1 MPSSATV
8 LPSRKIG
15 DSEVSALGYGAM
27 GIGGAAYG
35 SAGSDEER
43 FQFLDTL
50 FESGCTNWDTADLY
64 RDSEELIGKWFKRT
78 GNRNKIFLA
87 TKFGV
92 TPNGINGKPQYVRSA
107 IEKSL
112 KRLGVDQVDLY
123 YLHRV
128 DGTIPIEET
137 VEAMAEL
144 VREGKVKYL
153 GLSEPSSQTLRRA
166 HKVHPI
172 SAIQVEY
179 SPFALDIEEKGH
191 LLDTAREL
199 GITVVAYSPLGRGLL
214 TGQIKSFDDFEDD
227 DFRKTIPKFS
237 QDNFPKIMKLVNDL
251 QEIGKKHQAT
261 SSQVTLAWLL
271 AQGDDIIPIPGTKK
285 AKYLSE
291 NLASLKIKLSPE
303 ELTTI
308 HRLAKAADSDIP
320 GTRYSSELNKYL
332 YLDTPELK

>member
-1 MPSSATV
+1 MASLNT
-8 LPSRKIG
+8 
-15 DSEVSALGYGAM
+15 
-27 GIGGAAYG
+27 
-35 SAGSDEER
+35 
-43 FQFLDTL
+43 
-50 FESGCTNWDTADLY
+50 
-64 RDSEELIGKWFKRT
+64 
-78 GNRNKIFLA
+78 
-87 TKFGV
+87 
-92 TPNGINGKPQYVRSA
+92 

-128 DGTIPIEET
+128 DSTIPIEKT
-137 VEAMAEL
+137 VKAIAEL
-144 VREGKVKYL
+144 VKEGKVKYL

-199 GITVVAYSPLGRGLL
+199 GIAVIAYSPLGRGLL
-214 TGQIKSFDDFEDD
+214 TGQIKSVDDFDDD
-227 DFRKTIPKFS
+227 DFRKTVPKFS
-237 QDNFPKIMKLVNDL
+237 RDNFPKILKLVDEL

-271 AQGDDIIPIPGTKK
+271 AQGGDIIPIPGTKK
-285 AKYLSE
+285 VKYLSE
-291 NLASLKIKLSPE
+291 NLGSLKIKLSPE

-308 HRLAKAADSDIP
+308 HQLAKAADSDIL
-320 GTRYSSELNKYL
+320 GTRYAAEFNKDL
-332 YLDTPELK
+332 DSDTPELE